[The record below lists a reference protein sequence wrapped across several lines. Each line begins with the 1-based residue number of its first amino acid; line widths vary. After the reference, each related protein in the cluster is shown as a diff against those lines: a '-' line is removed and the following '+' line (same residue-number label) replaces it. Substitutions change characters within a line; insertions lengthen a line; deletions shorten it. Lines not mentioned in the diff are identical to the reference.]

1 MALCMVA
8 LRLQKRPLKPYKSC
22 NVNAC
27 DEMTLTEL
35 CWSRVERPS
44 LAQQSLPLVQ
54 SLPNI

>member
-1 MALCMVA
+1 MVA

-35 CWSRVERPS
+35 CWCRVERPS